1 MFAYPT
7 GHYPNPADVYTPEG
21 KLLFP
26 VSKGI
31 YQTIEVKDCNEVY
44 FQAKDYSLY
53 NSDGTYLMNPKGVI
67 YSFSFYGCDEGEVY
81 LTTGDLGKKHGLVE
95 LKTGKVIFE
104 QEFEWCSYLGNNF
117 FYFKMTDDY
126 CGVMN
131 KAGKIVIPTSR
142 KYTKIEY
149 NKTFKKFFF
158 EKKVGNVLYKGECNV
173 NGVQT
178 SIEKEQTTTSDNTSA
193 AASPQK
199 TSSNSSSTATSSSSK
214 PASSNSE
221 PGLIFKGP
229 YTQDCG
235 SGPMYMFISVY
246 EDRLYDGST
255 VFQYK
260 STNSSGERIYAGP
273 GMFGSYSK
281 WTVNTKTQ
289 NVRLVNTYSS
299 QWGSST
305 KSCSVS
311 KGHDFDQRVS
321 FGSGYAPS
329 TYSGSGSG
337 SNSSSGK
344 STNPVQPHQ
353 KTKSCTLCN
362 GSGKCANCNGK
373 GWHYGYGGST
383 VNCSNCSRNGR
394 CPSCGGSGKKTTTE
408 YY

>member
-1 MFAYPT
+1 MKRLILTIGLCLLCYVVTAQKIIDLSSRYKGGVSYTPCYDASKPEPYKGAKVNGKLVVPCKYDFIYGRGGTLFAYPNDNHD
-7 GHYPNPADVYTPEG
+7 GPADVYTPEG

-26 VSKGI
+26 VSMGI
-31 YQTIEVKDCNEVY
+31 FKAIEVEDCNKVY
-44 FQAKDYSLY
+44 FQATDYSLY
-53 NSDGTYLMNPKGVI
+53 NSNGTYLMNPKRRV
-67 YSFSFYGCDEGEVY
+67 YSSDFDGCDLPG
-81 LTTGDLGKKHGLVE
+81 
-95 LKTGKVIFE
+95 I
-104 QEFEWCSYLGNNF
+104 S
-117 FYFKMTDDY
+117 
-126 CGVMN
+126 
-131 KAGKIVIPTSR
+131 
-142 KYTKIEY
+142 
-149 NKTFKKFFF
+149 
-158 EKKVGNVLYKGECNV
+158 
-173 NGVQT
+173 
-178 SIEKEQTTTSDNTSA
+178 
-193 AASPQK
+193 
-199 TSSNSSSTATSSSSK
+199 SSNSSSTATSSSSK

-221 PGLIFKGP
+221 PRLIFKGP

-337 SNSSSGK
+337 SNSSSGT